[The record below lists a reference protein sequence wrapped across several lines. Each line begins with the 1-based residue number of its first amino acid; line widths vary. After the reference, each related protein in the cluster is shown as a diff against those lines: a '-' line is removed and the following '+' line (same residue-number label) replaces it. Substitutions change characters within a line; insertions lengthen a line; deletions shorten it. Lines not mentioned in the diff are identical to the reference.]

1 MKEVSFFE
9 KNNDKCV
16 IALGFFDAVHI
27 GHVDVLSSC
36 VDMATSFNVMPFAFT
51 FLGNPADYFENKES
65 CLLCNYKERLNKF
78 SSLGI
83 KGVLCAPCEKK
94 FFDIEA
100 IDFLNAL
107 RERFSVVGIVC
118 GQDYTF
124 GSGGK
129 GSVSLLKSFC
139 EENNISLKI
148 VDEKKVDGEKI
159 GSSLI
164 KRLVSIGEMQKAN
177 YLLGYNFSISGVVEK
192 GRGDGHKHVYP
203 TINLPIP
210 LGKVVPKSGVY
221 LSNVVVQEKTY
232 LSITNV
238 GAHPTFNDDKF
249 NVETFILDFDADL
262 YGKEVSV
269 EFIEYMREIVKFD
282 TPNDLKAQITK
293 DIAYARS
300 KI

>member
-36 VDMATSFNVMPFAFT
+36 VDMAKSFNVIPFAFT
-51 FLGNPADYFENKES
+51 FLGNPAECFTDKES

-83 KGVLCAPCEKK
+83 KGVLHAPCEKT
-94 FFDIEA
+94 FFEIEP

-124 GSGGK
+124 GAKGK
-129 GSVSLLKSFC
+129 GIVALLKTYCF
-139 EENNISLKI
+139 ENNISLKI

-177 YLLGYNFSISGVVEK
+177 LLLGYNFSISGVVQK

-221 LSNVVVQEKTY
+221 LSKVLVENKAYT
-232 LSITNV
+232 SITNV
-238 GAHPTFNDDKF
+238 GTHPTFGDDKF

-262 YGKEVSV
+262 YDKEVTV
-269 EFIEYMREIVKFD
+269 EFIEYMRDIVKFD